1 MGLDGISPIQLRQ
14 LNELNAAEL
23 NAIIN
28 PRQALNV
35 RAVDG
40 LSEGQKVDPDKE
52 KNHEHAQAQEEAE
65 EENNENDTLEQDE
78 KENEKFN
85 SYKIDLSQ
93 TNKYELKVNENS
105 NSIVIVEK
113 STQKTVQV
121 ISADNVAIFVKT
133 LVEAKGAI
141 VNRKF

>member
-1 MGLDGISPIQLRQ
+1 MGLDGISSIQLRQ

-28 PRQALNV
+28 PHQSIT
-35 RAVDG
+35 RAIDG
-40 LSEGQKVDPDKE
+40 LSKGQKVDPDKE
-52 KNHEHAQAQEEAE
+52 KKQEHAAEQEEFE
-65 EENNENDTLEQDE
+65 DENNETDTLEQDE
-78 KENEKFN
+78 RENEKFN

-105 NSIVIVEK
+105 DSIVIVEK

-121 ISADNVAIFVKT
+121 ISADNLSVFVKN
-133 LVEAKGAI
+133 LIEAKGAI